1 MSFFHPFTDVI
12 LKEDSPKAVHDLFSG
27 RYNVRKVEKGRG
39 DDYRVYTRDGHV
51 IKVGVGEKTN
61 IFGEQRSFI
70 KYVDE

>member
-1 MSFFHPFTDVI
+1 MSFFHPFTDAI

-51 IKVGVGEKTN
+51 TNVKVGKRTNLFGGERV
-61 IFGEQRSFI
+61 FV

>member
-1 MSFFHPFTDVI
+1 MSFFHPFTDAI

-39 DDYRVYTRDGHV
+39 DNYRVYTHDGHCMRV
-51 IKVGVGEKTN
+51 KVGEKTN
-61 IFGEQRSFI
+61 IFGEKRAFI